1 MKLTFFSSLVGG
13 LRRIIMSGAYANV
26 RMAIPNSIHSNPM
39 VFTRVPLIAGPV
51 QSIHFGQ
58 KLVWAVSDNQLYFII
73 FNLRE
78 K

>member
-51 QSIHFGQ
+51 EPSAFNTFQS
-58 KLVWAVSDNQLYFII
+58 KVSMGSIG
-73 FNLRE
+73 
-78 K
+78 

>member
-51 QSIHFGQ
+51 EQS
-58 KLVWAVSDNQLYFII
+58 AVNTFQSKVSI
-73 FNLRE
+73 R
-78 K
+78 